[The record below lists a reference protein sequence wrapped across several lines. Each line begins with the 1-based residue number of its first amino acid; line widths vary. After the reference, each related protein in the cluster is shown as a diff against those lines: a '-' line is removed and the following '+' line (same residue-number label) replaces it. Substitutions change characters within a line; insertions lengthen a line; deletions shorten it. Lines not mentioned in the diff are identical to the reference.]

1 MITGVIE
8 SIGSVSMFGGTIGS
22 IGSVG
27 MIGGMIGG
35 MVWGI
40 GSRSKIRGVVGG
52 EGKGAIRGRITR
64 VVAAATSLGKGGH
77 FSKRE

>member
-8 SIGSVSMFGGTIGS
+8 SIGSVSMIGGTIGS
-22 IGSVG
+22 
-27 MIGGMIGG
+27 
-35 MVWGI
+35 I

>member
-8 SIGSVSMFGGTIGS
+8 SIGSVSMIGGTIGS
-22 IGSVG
+22 IGS
-27 MIGGMIGG
+27 
-35 MVWGI
+35 
-40 GSRSKIRGVVGG
+40 RSKIRSVVVG

>member
-8 SIGSVSMFGGTIGS
+8 SIGSVSMIGGTIGS
-22 IGSVG
+22 IGSV
-27 MIGGMIGG
+27 
-35 MVWGI
+35 GI